1 MPLTRDEARRIAA
14 DIGCLLFVFASGR
27 RFAKCLR
34 VQTFQQTVDLH
45 ISDEIT
51 DVFDLLNSV
60 VRKFYAGKFLLD
72 QYQQLQLIEGIKV
85 QIVSEVHLICN
96 LLGIN
101 T

>member
-1 MPLTRDEARRIAA
+1 MI
-14 DIGCLLFVFASGR
+14 
-27 RFAKCLR
+27 KCLR
-34 VQTFQQTVDLH
+34 VQLSQQTVDLH
-45 ISDEIT
+45 VPDEIT

-96 LLGIN
+96 SLGIN

>member
-1 MPLTRDEARRIAA
+1 MGRKVKAVLVAA
-14 DIGCLLFVFASGR
+14 DSGVVYLS
-27 RFAKCLR
+27 LR
-34 VQTFQQTVDLH
+34 QAADLRNVCAYRSPSKQFDLY
-45 ISDEIT
+45 IPDEIT

-60 VRKFYAGKFLLD
+60 VRKFYAGKFFLD

-96 LLGIN
+96 SFGIN